1 MRNEETIFIV
11 SLLVIMLLMTVF
23 SFSYSPG
30 AKTLPLLCG
39 ISASIMMVFLL
50 LITSSSKI
58 ARWYQKF
65 EDKSVSSTEVSNSE
79 GKKKEISVVTWF
91 SGCIVA
97 IYFLGYM
104 TGVTLLLFLFLKI
117 WGKESWLLS
126 LLTSAVV
133 MGVVYFAFV
142 YILRV
147 PLHKGILFE

>member
-1 MRNEETIFIV
+1 MRNEERVFII
-11 SLLVIMLLMTVF
+11 SLLIVMLLMTILSINF
-23 SFSYSPG
+23 SAG
-30 AKTLPLLCG
+30 AKMLPLLCG

-65 EDKSVSSTEVSNSE
+65 EDKSVSSTEVSDRQ
-79 GKKKEISVVTWF
+79 GRKREISVVTWF

-104 TGVTLLLFLFLKI
+104 TGVTLLLFLFLRI